1 MKTSS
6 ETPTTGPVAG
16 HLQQLDTHVT
26 LNNLGL
32 EQQTKRDV
40 GPFDIL
46 CVGYNICNCWVG
58 LAATMV
64 IGLEQGG
71 TVTVIYGTFV
81 VTFAM
86 ACSAAT
92 MAELSS
98 VYPTAGG
105 PYHWTSILAPK
116 KAYRHLASQ
125 PQSSTVPPGQFISAV
140 RLFYNPDLEIPAWE
154 YFLYFQATNVVFLL
168 YNIFGLRR
176 TRWIHDVG
184 FFFSIFTFV
193 IIFVSCLARAQS
205 YQSNTFVW
213 TDFPKPESG
222 WDSRAVVFLTGMA
235 NPNFMYA
242 GLDGA
247 VHLAEECAHASKT
260 VPRALFSTIV
270 VGFVVAFAFGLAMLY
285 TLTDFG
291 QVLENITGVPI
302 YEIWFQATRSGVAAT
317 IFMMLLLCIACFAL
331 NACVEV
337 TARLTW
343 SFARDNAIIGSKFM
357 GSIHP
362 RWEVP
367 VWALVA
373 NASVILIIGC
383 IYLGSSTAFN
393 AFIGTAL
400 VLQQC
405 SFALPAALLLWHKRS
420 SSVLPPHRYI
430 RLGPLGWIANAV
442 TVLFFLLIL
451 VMYCFPV
458 ELPVTGSNMNY
469 TSVVIGIMVIF
480 SAINWFVQAGSKFKG
495 PRLLAEVARD

>member
-6 ETPTTGPVAG
+6 EIPTTGPVAG

-98 VYPTAGG
+98 VYPTAGASNIFG
-105 PYHWTSILAPK
+105 WLSIC
-116 KAYRHLASQ
+116 SGITIQ
-125 PQSSTVPPGQFISAV
+125 PGQFISAV

-154 YFLYFQATNVVFLL
+154 YFLYFQATNLVFLL

-184 FFFSIFTFV
+184 FFFSICTFV
-193 IIFVSCLARAQS
+193 IIFISCLARAQS

-222 WDSRAVVFLTGMA
+222 WNSRAVVFLTGMA

-285 TLTDFG
+285 TLTDFR
-291 QVLENITGVPI
+291 QVLDNITGVPI

-373 NASVILIIGC
+373 NATVILIIGC

-451 VMYCFPV
+451 VMYCFPI

-480 SAINWFVQAGSKFKG
+480 SAINWFVHAGRKFKG
-495 PRLLAEVARD
+495 PRLLAEVPRD